1 MYHFFTETEFFT
13 ESEAVITGPDV
24 NHIKNVLRMKPG
36 EKILLSDGKGTNCLC
51 EITELFP
58 DKVLAKILPEEVDDT
73 ELPVKVTLY
82 QGLPKADKMEFIIQK
97 CVELGVTKIVP
108 VDTDRAVGKLD
119 AKKEEAK
126 RKRWY
131 GISESAAKQSK
142 RMIVPEIGNVMKFK
156 AAIEAAALDDRIIAA
171 WTGHPHLRVID
182 NATDFE
188 DKLKRLIAEISAFL
202 GEPEPLEIER
212 KYLIEYPDMKWLTSL
227 PNCRKVEIIQ
237 TYLTSAAGEETRV
250 RQRGADG
257 HYVYYLTTKRTVSE
271 LKRVEIERRLSER
284 EYVRLL
290 MDADP
295 TRRPIRKDRY
305 CLTYDN
311 QYFEIDVYPFWDDR
325 AIVEIEL
332 RDEDQTVRFPEK
344 LRLIREVTDDAAY
357 KNAALARI

>member
-13 ESEAVITGPDV
+13 GTEAVITGPDV

-73 ELPVKVTLY
+73 ELPVQVTLY

-108 VDTDRAVGKLD
+108 VDTDRAVVKLD

-156 AAIEAAALDDRIIAA
+156 AAIEAAKMDLVLADVCDCFVVSFCFLVPAKCFSPFYF
-171 WTGHPHLRVID
+171 TGQVPQSIVYKKNFQ
-182 NATDFE
+182 NATVRSHKSNIFSVPDF
-188 DKLKRLIAEISAFL
+188 
-202 GEPEPLEIER
+202 
-212 KYLIEYPDMKWLTSL
+212 L
-227 PNCRKVEIIQ
+227 PVGNNVFFHHP
-237 TYLTSAAGEETRV
+237 V
-250 RQRGADG
+250 
-257 HYVYYLTTKRTVSE
+257 
-271 LKRVEIERRLSER
+271 
-284 EYVRLL
+284 
-290 MDADP
+290 
-295 TRRPIRKDRY
+295 
-305 CLTYDN
+305 
-311 QYFEIDVYPFWDDR
+311 
-325 AIVEIEL
+325 
-332 RDEDQTVRFPEK
+332 
-344 LRLIREVTDDAAY
+344 
-357 KNAALARI
+357 